1 MEKFIDFQGKKF
13 FYKYHAKPENNIVVA
28 LIHGLGEH
36 IERYDHWAEKFQEYN
51 YAFCG
56 FDLYGHGQSD
66 GKRGS
71 TPSMDFLFDSI
82 DFFLEHLE
90 NEFPDK
96 PIVLYG
102 HSMGGNIVANYLLN
116 RPSKIA
122 GCILTSPWFR
132 LTQKPPIFQF
142 LLAKLMIKIYPNYTD
157 KTGLEANL
165 ISRIPEEVDKYQK
178 DPLVHGNITPGLFV
192 PIFLMGET
200 AILKASK
207 IKNIPIFIAHGTD
220 DMLTSYKGSEAFAK
234 NNSNVTLKL
243 FKEARHELHNDLCAQ
258 ELFEDL
264 LDWLSAHVK
273 YR

>member
-13 FYKYHAKPENNIVVA
+13 FYKYHAKPENNIIIA
-28 LIHGLGEH
+28 MIHGLGEH
-36 IERYDHWAEKFQEYN
+36 IGRYNHWAEKFQEYN

-71 TPSMDFLFDSI
+71 IPSMEFLFDSI

-90 NEFPDK
+90 NEFPGK

-132 LTQKPPIFQF
+132 LTEKPPIFQF
-142 LLAKLMIKIYPNYTD
+142 LLAKLMIKIYPNYSD
-157 KTGLEANL
+157 KTGLDANR
-165 ISRIPEEVDKYQK
+165 ISRIPEEVEKYQK
-178 DPLVHGNITPGLFV
+178 DSLVHGKITPGLFV
-192 PIFLMGET
+192 PLYFMGEH
-200 AILKASK
+200 AIKKANK

-220 DMLTSYKGSEAFAK
+220 DKLTSYKGTEAFAK

-243 FKEARHELHNDLCAQ
+243 FNEARHELHNDLCAQ
-258 ELFEDL
+258 ELFENL